1 MYNSPTTPSGTTSPL
16 SPNTYTLVFV
26 IPRPIGMPRAPSS
39 TSPISYV
46 HVNVVPSV
54 GPYPFIN
61 LVPFTSSFTFLM
73 CFTDN
78 ASPPTSNCFNP
89 LTAPASSST
98 TAFTKRAVSHIVVT
112 PSSSIALLTLSTSGT
127 LSSIRISLPP
137 LNPATQI
144 SNVLA
149 SNVLLDP

>member
-1 MYNSPTTPSGTTSPL
+1 MLRAL
-16 SPNTYTLVFV
+16 S
-26 IPRPIGMPRAPSS
+26 A

-61 LVPFTSSFTFLM
+61 LVPSNSSFAFLM

-89 LTAPASSST
+89 LSALASSST
-98 TAFTKRAVSHIVVT
+98 TALNKLAVSHIVVT
-112 PSSSIALLTLSTSGT
+112 PSSSIALLTLSTLPSLT
-127 LSSIRISLPP
+127 ISLPP
-137 LNPATQI
+137 LNNAPQI

-149 SNVLLDP
+149 SNVLLDPCPILSPSPISI